1 MVVGMMEGWEAKRS
15 VKEGEGTTP
24 TLWACWNWKAGNER
38 DDPLGNRGGY
48 LARRT
53 EREGRIGKAVVQRGQ
68 VHGREE
74 QEVAM
79 RIAGITQ
86 IS

>member
-1 MVVGMMEGWEAKRS
+1 MMEGWEAKRS
-15 VKEGEGTTP
+15 VKEGESTTP
-24 TLWACWNWKAGNER
+24 TLWACWNWKVGNER
-38 DDPLGNRGGY
+38 DDPLGNRGRIPSEKNG
-48 LARRT
+48 
-53 EREGRIGKAVVQRGQ
+53 EKEGRIGKAVVQRGQ